1 MFNHI
6 NPKNGQKAPL
16 IADDVFAIIME
27 VRDETL
33 DAILTAVLLS
43 IFQTRLCLCLAVY
56 SAIPVKALAVCSTL
70 NVWTARSYMTET
82 LTMTTLASRLVF
94 QKHSH
99 AIPLV

>member
-43 IFQTRLCLCLAVY
+43 RPGF
-56 SAIPVKALAVCSTL
+56 
-70 NVWTARSYMTET
+70 
-82 LTMTTLASRLVF
+82 VF
-94 QKHSH
+94 
-99 AIPLV
+99 V